1 MTESKDEKTWPFGP
15 TINVIVG
22 LCFNLSGSFF
32 SSYGLILQKMSH
44 NQGHAAKPVERWGGY
59 WVLVDPTWWA
69 GFAFMVLAGL
79 MGGTGLYLCPM
90 GLVAPFAGF
99 TIVTNSLFAKW
110 FLKESLV
117 NVKVLGRGPI
127 DVEVWGTG
135 LVVAGTISCTTF
147 GPHDEK
153 QYSSEQLLKLFFS
166 SEMMVHYIFTC
177 VLLVSCIVVVRKP
190 EYNKSFYEAFAYANM
205 AGMIGGNQNLVLK
218 TTMVLFR
225 ESAWE
230 SPSTYIMPLLTIT
243 AVILQLVTLNLGLA
257 RHAAVKYLPM
267 YQSALVLYGVW
278 TGGCFFQ
285 EFRRYTMLT
294 WIFTPMG
301 ILLVMLGLWLFSF
314 VPDEAPDPTTPM
326 IIPQIPSPKSS
337 PEDKDRQ
344 PLLLSPLALDEDANG
359 STLES

>member
-1 MTESKDEKTWPFGP
+1 
-15 TINVIVG
+15 
-22 LCFNLSGSFF
+22 
-32 SSYGLILQKMSH
+32 
-44 NQGHAAKPVERWGGY
+44 
-59 WVLVDPTWWA
+59 
-69 GFAFMVLAGL
+69 MVLAGL

-218 TTMVLFR
+218 TTMVY
-225 ESAWE
+225 A
-230 SPSTYIMPLLTIT
+230 LT
-243 AVILQLVTLNLGLA
+243 
-257 RHAAVKYLPM
+257 LPH
-267 YQSALVLYGVW
+267 
-278 TGGCFFQ
+278 
-285 EFRRYTMLT
+285 
-294 WIFTPMG
+294 
-301 ILLVMLGLWLFSF
+301 
-314 VPDEAPDPTTPM
+314 PTIPPCSHLM
-326 IIPQIPSPKSS
+326 VFCCRGIIPGVSVGKPLHLYHASPYHHRSHFTAGHPQPWPSETCSGQIFAHVSVCFGVVWSV
-337 PEDKDRQ
+337 DRRLFFPGISQ
-344 PLLLSPLALDEDANG
+344 IYYAYLDLHTNGYSTCYAGSLAVFIRPR
-359 STLES
+359 